1 MFRQIIKKLND
12 FRFTS
17 ILATIISGVAGLYA
31 LGSFFL
37 YHFAGPLDPEYKNL
51 IRMVGFQDHP
61 YLGMVLFFTSLAT
74 LVCAIIVVYVSV
86 PYIKNKEKL
95 TPKKSTLLTGFI
107 GAPFELATII
117 LMVVLAVSEHPQT
130 VVGIWLTF
138 PLGILSMCGT
148 ALYLIPYL
156 KCDFYMPEIK
166 RD

>member
-31 LGSFFL
+31 LGSLFL
-37 YHFAGPLDPEYKNL
+37 YHFAGPLEEPKHL
-51 IRMVGFQDHP
+51 IRHVGFNDRP
-61 YLGMVLFFTSLAT
+61 YLGMVLFFGILVT
-74 LVCAIIVVYVSV
+74 LICAIIVVYMSV

-95 TPKKSTLLTGFI
+95 TPRKSTILTGFI
-107 GAPFELATII
+107 GAPFELLTII
-117 LMVVLAVSEHPQT
+117 LMIVLAVSEHPQT
-130 VVGIWLTF
+130 AVGIWITF
-138 PLGILSMCGT
+138 PIGLLSMCGT

-156 KCDFYMPEIK
+156 KCDFFMPEIK